1 MIIAENELAMSGTTM
16 PRLPVRRRASERATG
31 CGRYR
36 SSSAASST
44 RRRVSGA
51 TASGWV
57 NTRETVAGETPARAA
72 TSRIVIAP
80 PLLETPV

>member
-31 CGRYR
+31 FGAYR

-44 RRRVSGA
+44 RRRVPGA

-80 PLLETPV
+80 PTVATTV